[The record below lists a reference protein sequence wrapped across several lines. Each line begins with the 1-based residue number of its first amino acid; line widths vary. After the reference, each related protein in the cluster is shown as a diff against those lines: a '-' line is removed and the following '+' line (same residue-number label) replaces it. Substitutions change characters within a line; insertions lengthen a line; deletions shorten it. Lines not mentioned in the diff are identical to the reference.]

1 MVKKT
6 FIKTGLTYI
15 DLGPLCSFRF
25 TSDPEG
31 YVNCHFYFLSREN
44 PVIVK
49 IPNRNELAELFVAL
63 DQYFDGTLQE
73 SLNTLI
79 DQIILKMIIYKNPQ
93 NLLRKNEIE
102 KMEIKIKRNNYYSF
116 LF

>member
-31 YVNCHFYFLSREN
+31 YVNCHFYFLSRET

-73 SLNTLI
+73 SLNALI
-79 DQIILKMIIYKNPQ
+79 DQINAIGTDNPEDDYLQ
-93 NLLRKNEIE
+93 EPSKPP
-102 KMEIKIKRNNYYSF
+102 KKKRNRRNGNKNKKE
-116 LF
+116 